1 MVKRRITL
9 TGQELANLK
18 SQQTTLQ
25 TQLQRSNN
33 RVEELEA
40 GLGSIKKLVT
50 RKKSTNAQPELC
62 ESIMSLIDLA
72 INPPV
77 KAGVAEPTYT

>member
-9 TGQELANLK
+9 TGQELADLK
-18 SQQTTLQ
+18 SQQATLQ

-40 GLGSIKKLVT
+40 GLGNIKKLVT
-50 RKKSTNAQPELC
+50 RKKLTKDQPELC
-62 ESIMSLIDLA
+62 ESIASLIDLT

-77 KAGVAEPTYT
+77 RANISEQTYT